1 MTSACFLFPDTTCHS
16 SWERE
21 REKKKNPPPPESCRS
36 KVSSLSQSPQ
46 VLAEPCQ
53 TCCCCPK
60 WDAVLGAV
68 GRALILSSLVNSR
81 FDAHLLDVWR
91 SVFLMMLL
99 LFCHGSHYG
108 KRLTETRLFY
118 SRALACLCR
127 STRGLPL
134 NYSLCSLFFFTN
146 VASAFQEKV
155 GSKSVDLTTLLE
167 HHAFSP
173 PLMQKTSAAGWLKE
187 KKEKLRRV
195 PRLAVNIFNLEPH
208 FEARWH
214 PRTGAC

>member
-1 MTSACFLFPDTTCHS
+1 MHDPVLGRGIYLARGSDRWLTFVVICIYAVTANHTWQVLVSCFLTRHVTQV
-16 SWERE
+16 ERE

-134 NYSLCSLFFFTN
+134 NYSLCSLFFFFYKCG
-146 VASAFQEKV
+146 VCFSRKSWIQV
-155 GSKSVDLTTLLE
+155 GGFDNLVRTPCF
-167 HHAFSP
+167 FSP
-173 PLMQKTSAAGWLKE
+173 LNAKNFCC
-187 KKEKLRRV
+187 
-195 PRLAVNIFNLEPH
+195 RLA
-208 FEARWH
+208 
-214 PRTGAC
+214 

>member
-1 MTSACFLFPDTTCHS
+1 
-16 SWERE
+16 
-21 REKKKNPPPPESCRS
+21 
-36 KVSSLSQSPQ
+36 
-46 VLAEPCQ
+46 
-53 TCCCCPK
+53 
-60 WDAVLGAV
+60 
-68 GRALILSSLVNSR
+68 
-81 FDAHLLDVWR
+81 
-91 SVFLMMLL
+91 MMLL

-108 KRLTETRLFY
+108 KRLTEPRLFY

-208 FEARWH
+208 FEAL
-214 PRTGAC
+214 

>member
-1 MTSACFLFPDTTCHS
+1 M
-16 SWERE
+16 
-21 REKKKNPPPPESCRS
+21 
-36 KVSSLSQSPQ
+36 
-46 VLAEPCQ
+46 
-53 TCCCCPK
+53 
-60 WDAVLGAV
+60 

-187 KKEKLRRV
+187 KKKSCGVFPVLLSTFLILSLISRRADIPAPALVRWDDKQTQLCHNRERLSTRRSQPRRMLESRRIGVADVSLRKSC
-195 PRLAVNIFNLEPH
+195 
-208 FEARWH
+208 EAE
-214 PRTGAC
+214 